1 VCYGVSTEL
10 YRFWRRAGYEPV
22 YIRQSVNDLTAEHS
36 CVMLHPLTEQA
47 SSQIDISVYSSEF
60 RKRFSRLLSYD
71 FRGLEIQLVLEILK
85 PDLTTE

>member
-1 VCYGVSTEL
+1 
-10 YRFWRRAGYEPV
+10 
-22 YIRQSVNDLTAEHS
+22 
-36 CVMLHPLTEQA
+36 MLHPLTEQA